1 MDIKEF
7 ADWIHSQTE
16 DIKDKASD
24 IEQKQNEVKTDDEYI
39 RLLLEL
45 SKLTGYAKA
54 MGDCQHKLLEIT
66 QRILDEKKK
75 SKN

>member
-1 MDIKEF
+1 MYIKEF
-7 ADWIHSQTE
+7 SDWIHNQTQ
-16 DIKDKASD
+16 D
-24 IEQKQNEVKTDDEYI
+24 IEQKALDIDKKRNTAKTDDEYI
-39 RLLLEL
+39 RSLMEL

-54 MGDCQHKLLEIT
+54 LSDCQGKLLEIT